1 MANFKLEI
9 VTPDRKF
16 FEEEVEMIV
25 VRGQEGDLGILAN
38 HTPLV
43 TPLDI
48 GRIKIKQNG
57 EFKQAAIAGGYIE
70 VGKEKTTIISDSAE
84 WPEEIDLARA
94 KEAKR
99 RAEERLDHASKSEV
113 DLMRAEVALRKAL
126 NRINVA
132 DKHF

>member
-1 MANFKLEI
+1 MSKFMLEI

-16 FEEEVEMIV
+16 FEDEIEMVI
-25 VRGQEGDLGILAN
+25 VRGREGDLGILRD

-57 EFKQAAIAGGYIE
+57 EFKEAAIAGGYVEIA
-70 VGKEKTTIISDSAE
+70 KEKTTIITDSAE
-84 WPEEIDLARA
+84 WPGEIDINRA
-94 KEAKR
+94 QEAKK
-99 RAEERLDHASKSEV
+99 RAEERIHKKTHSEI
-113 DLMRAEVALRKAL
+113 DIFRAEMALRKAL

-132 DKHF
+132 GRD

>member
-1 MANFKLEI
+1 MLEI
-9 VTPDRKF
+9 VTPDRRF
-16 FEEEVEMIV
+16 FEDEVEMVI
-25 VRGQEGDLGILAN
+25 VRGQEGDLGILKG

-57 EFKQAAIAGGYIE
+57 EVREATIAGGYVEIA
-70 VGKEKTTIISDSAE
+70 KEKTTIITDSAE
-84 WPEEIDLARA
+84 WPDEIDIDRA

-99 RAEERLDHASKSEV
+99 RAEERLHEKNDSEV
-113 DLMRAEVALRKAL
+113 DLFRAEIALRKAL

-132 DKHF
+132 DRD